1 MGKYFHLPSL
11 DQAGHYVGDRHHRED
26 PISLFLISVAMVPFH
41 NNMPQ
46 ATNSGDPGDSSM
58 EGAL

>member
-1 MGKYFHLPSL
+1 MSVTDITEKTQLAY
-11 DQAGHYVGDRHHRED
+11 
-26 PISLFLISVAMVPFH
+26 FLISVARVPFH